1 MAGLPNS
8 SNALQQWHHLFE
20 AQGGPRTPEA
30 SQHLQQLLRL
40 GLPTR
45 KHEDWK
51 YTPLDA
57 LLNGRFVADEGA
69 SLSAEQR
76 DALALP
82 LDAWRLVF
90 IDGRYHPQLSDDLAA
105 SGVEVSVDNQRQH
118 LPDALQP
125 EVFLHLT
132 ESLAQTVTRIRVP
145 RNRRLDKPLLLM
157 HITSGLAG
165 DALNTAHYRH
175 HLALESGAE
184 ATIVEHYLSLN
195 EQPHFTGGRLTM
207 TVADNAHLQHIKLA
221 FENARSYHF
230 AHNDLL
236 LGRDASAFSSSF
248 LLGGQVLRHQT
259 STRLGG
265 ENSNLRLN
273 SLAMPVKMRSAI
285 AAPGS
290 TIRSATAPAASCTKP
305 SSAIRGGRCLTG

>member
-1 MAGLPNS
+1 MKRRAARVPRRPVSICS
-8 SNALQQWHHLFE
+8 SCAF
-20 AQGGPRTPEA
+20 
-30 SQHLQQLLRL
+30 

-132 ESLAQTVTRIRVP
+132 ESPP
-145 RNRRLDKPLLLM
+145 RR
-157 HITSGLAG
+157 
-165 DALNTAHYRH
+165 
-175 HLALESGAE
+175 
-184 ATIVEHYLSLN
+184 
-195 EQPHFTGGRLTM
+195 
-207 TVADNAHLQHIKLA
+207 
-221 FENARSYHF
+221 
-230 AHNDLL
+230 
-236 LGRDASAFSSSF
+236 
-248 LLGGQVLRHQT
+248 
-259 STRLGG
+259 
-265 ENSNLRLN
+265 
-273 SLAMPVKMRSAI
+273 
-285 AAPGS
+285 
-290 TIRSATAPAASCTKP
+290 
-305 SSAIRGGRCLTG
+305 